1 MMLRRALA
9 ASLLLLGGCLL
20 SENAV
25 VYDPGDF
32 APMPGVEAGATGEQV
47 LKSLGNP
54 NARATGWW
62 SAANRFDQE
71 YVVWYYKEKGR
82 VIFDGP
88 KSLTVV
94 TTEADA
100 GEDGRP

>member
-1 MMLRRALA
+1 MAIRRALA

-25 VYDPGDF
+25 VYDPGSF
-32 APMPGVEAGATGEQV
+32 APMPGVEAGAGADQV
-47 LKSLGNP
+47 IKSLGAP

-62 SAANRFDQE
+62 VGANRFDPE

>member
-1 MMLRRALA
+1 MAIRRALA
-9 ASLLLLGGCLL
+9 VSLLLLGGCLL

-62 SAANRFDQE
+62 KDANRFDQE

>member
-1 MMLRRALA
+1 MAVRRVLA
-9 ASLLLLGGCLL
+9 AALLALGGCFL
-20 SENAV
+20 SEDAV
-25 VYDPGDF
+25 VHDPGEP
-32 APMPGVEAGATGEQV
+32 AAIPGVEAGAGADQV

-54 NARATGWW
+54 NSRATGWW
-62 SAANRFDQE
+62 RSTNRFDPD

-82 VIFDGP
+82 VVFDGP
-88 KSLTVV
+88 RSLTVV